1 MATIL
6 YPDEKPMVHRKSSID
21 QFGDF
26 LSVMKKGGWA
36 PIVFDQLD
44 SIKECG
50 GIKTHPITISWGNDV
65 GYIFP
70 ESHCSYASDHFI
82 YVDKEGVEQK
92 LLPEC
97 FGGGGEFYDV
107 FIKSN
112 SFINFDGPD
121 GGSSVGVHET
131 KTLRTGLSYVLADE
145 NLPAVD

>member
-1 MATIL
+1 MEML
-6 YPDEKPMVHRKSSID
+6 YPDEHDQVHRHSSID
-21 QFGDF
+21 QFRGF
-26 LSVMKKGGWA
+26 LSTMVKGGWA

-44 SIKECG
+44 GINCETVISHPVIISFG
-50 GIKTHPITISWGNDV
+50 GDV

-70 ESHCSYASDHFI
+70 EAHCTYASDHFV
-82 YVDKEGVEQK
+82 YFDKEGVEQK

-97 FGGGGEFYDV
+97 FGGGGEFYDT

-112 SFINFDGPD
+112 SFVNFDGPD